1 MTKTMH
7 VIPSK
12 GKKVVGLTMQEENTE
27 EWERKEARKSKSSR
41 QELVAIDDS
50 NLK

>member
-12 GKKVVGLTMQEENTE
+12 GKKVVGLTMQEETHRGMGE
-27 EWERKEARKSKSSR
+27 KRSKKIEIITPR
-41 QELVAIDDS
+41 TCGDR
-50 NLK
+50 